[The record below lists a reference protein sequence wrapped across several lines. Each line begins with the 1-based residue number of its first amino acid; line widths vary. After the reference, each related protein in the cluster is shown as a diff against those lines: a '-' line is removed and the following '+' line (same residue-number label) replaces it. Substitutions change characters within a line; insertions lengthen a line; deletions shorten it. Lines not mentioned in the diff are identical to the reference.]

1 MKFFNKT
8 RRDMLKG
15 KRFTNY
21 LIYALGEIILVVL
34 GILIAL
40 YLNNW
45 SNKEQII
52 DANIT
57 LQTKVL
63 VQLKKDIKDID
74 AFRKE
79 LDTLNN
85 VYLKTLKRTY
95 DRSKVDD
102 GGLISTIL
110 LDVKDLGLDKQN
122 MNWIDNAVLDNS
134 EASESLVN
142 LNATYKLYFKNIDDI
157 EKIIYEKFTTNLE
170 YLESTQPWYTILI
183 TDFRCENDC
192 INYLL
197 HDEGHKARIAS
208 LRFLY
213 SNGYGDLVNDFYFD
227 LMRYKKKLERVME
240 VAAA

>member
-1 MKFFNKT
+1 
-8 RRDMLKG
+8 MLKG

-45 SNKEQII
+45 SNKKQII
-52 DANIT
+52 DANIN
-57 LQTKVL
+57 LQIKVL
-63 VQLKKDIKDID
+63 VQLEKDIKDVD

-79 LDTLNN
+79 LDTVNN
-85 VYLKTLKRTY
+85 VYLKTLKRAY

-110 LDVKDLGLDKQN
+110 FDVKDLGLDKRN
-122 MNWIDNAVLDNS
+122 INWIDNAVLDNS

-142 LNATYKLYFKNIDDI
+142 LSGTYKLYFKNIDDI

-170 YLESTQPWYTILI
+170 YLESTQPWYTTLI

-197 HDEGHKARIAS
+197 DDEGHKARIAS

-213 SNGYGDLVNDFYFD
+213 SNGYGDLVTNFYFD
-227 LMRYKKKLERVME
+227 LMRYKKKLERVM
-240 VAAA
+240 AAAAA

>member
-1 MKFFNKT
+1 MKFFNKI

-63 VQLKKDIKDID
+63 VQLKKDIEDID

-85 VYLKTLKRTY
+85 VYLKTLKRAY

-110 LDVKDLGLDKQN
+110 LDIKDLGLDKQN

-142 LNATYKLYFKNIDDI
+142 LSAIYKSYIKNIDDI
-157 EKIIYEKFTTNLE
+157 EIIIYEKFTTNLE
-170 YLESTQPWYTILI
+170 YLELTQPWYTTLI
-183 TDFRCENDC
+183 TDFRCENEC

-227 LMRYKKKLERVME
+227 LMRYKKKLERAME
-240 VAAA
+240 AAAT

>member
-1 MKFFNKT
+1 MKFFNKI

-45 SNKEQII
+45 SNKEQIK
-52 DANIT
+52 DANIN
-57 LQTKVL
+57 LQHKVL
-63 VQLKKDIKDID
+63 VQLEKDINYID

-79 LDTLNN
+79 LDTVDN
-85 VYLKTLKRTY
+85 VYLKTLKREY
-95 DRSKVDD
+95 NSSKVDD
-102 GGLISTIL
+102 NGLISTIL
-110 LDVKDLGLDKQN
+110 FDVKNLGLDKQN
-122 MNWIDNAVLDNS
+122 VNWIDNAVLDNS

-142 LNATYKLYFKNIDDI
+142 LSSTYKLYFKNIDDI
-157 EKIIYEKFTTNLE
+157 EKVIYEKFTTNLE
-170 YLESTQPWYTILI
+170 YLESTQSWYIMLI

-213 SNGYGDLVNDFYFD
+213 TNGYGDLVDGFYFD
-227 LMRYKKKLERVME
+227 LKRYKKDMERLME
-240 VAAA
+240 NITA